1 MNRDQAQGFTLIEL
15 LISMTLIS
23 VLVLILSMAV
33 RSGLRAWVRG
43 KEINERLIAMSAVEG
58 LMGRQLRATVKDDGS
73 EIGQYVDFN
82 GSDEEIS
89 FVTTYI
95 PRGFQAGGVFRVV
108 YRFDEREKLLVYA
121 QRVITREQDLE
132 ETLEDG
138 VETKDHEDLAE
149 EGWDISVVS
158 GIESLA
164 FTFTD
169 TPDDT
174 DPEEWKNDWDQ
185 RRRIPAAVG
194 IGWMWLDTRG
204 EPHEEP
210 SKSWIVLYTDP
221 LIPVGVGGR

>member
-1 MNRDQAQGFTLIEL
+1 MNREPAQGFTLIEL

-58 LMGRQLRATVKDDGS
+58 LMGRQLRATVKSNGS
-73 EIGQYVDFN
+73 DIGQYADFDA
-82 GSDEEIS
+82 SDEEIS

-95 PRGFQAGGVFRVV
+95 PRGFQAGGLFRVV

-121 QRVITREQDLE
+121 QKAITRKEDLE
-132 ETLEDG
+132 ETLEEGAAAEDR
-138 VETKDHEDLAE
+138 EDLAQ

-174 DPEEWKNDWDQ
+174 DPEEWQNEWDQ
-185 RRRIPAAVG
+185 RGKAPAAVG
-194 IGWMWLDTRG
+194 MGWTWLDTRG
-204 EPHEEP
+204 EPPEDP
-210 SKSWIVLYTDP
+210 TKSWILFYTDP
-221 LIPVGVGGR
+221 LIPVGGGGR